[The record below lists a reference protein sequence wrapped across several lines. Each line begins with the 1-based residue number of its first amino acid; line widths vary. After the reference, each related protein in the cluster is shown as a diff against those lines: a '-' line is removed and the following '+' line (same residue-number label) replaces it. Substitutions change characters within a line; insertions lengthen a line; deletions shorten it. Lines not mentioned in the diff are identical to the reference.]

1 LNKRIYENKVKNI
14 YIALDRDAL
23 SDSLKMMESFMNNGI
38 NVYLLEFKDKDP
50 SELGFLPSLEL
61 VRNANK
67 ADFMSLIKYKLR

>member
-1 LNKRIYENKVKNI
+1 
-14 YIALDRDAL
+14 
-23 SDSLKMMESFMNNGI
+23 MNNGI